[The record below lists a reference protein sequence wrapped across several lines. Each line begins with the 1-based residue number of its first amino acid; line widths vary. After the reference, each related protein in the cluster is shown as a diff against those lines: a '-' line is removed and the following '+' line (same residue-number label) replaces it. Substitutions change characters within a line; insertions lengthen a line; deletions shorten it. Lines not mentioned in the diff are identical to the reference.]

1 MTDTISHEET
11 PEEAEGLS
19 LKGKDIMPKTEE
31 DRTIAPRGF
40 FLISVG
46 LYVQL
51 VSFIAGAQLYPAL
64 SPAMIV
70 LTVILGNIGVW
81 VLLVLTG
88 DIGVKHG
95 IPFAVYI
102 RAPFGYLGA
111 HIPALV
117 RGLPAVFWFGF
128 QTWLGAQALNIIM
141 ETLTG
146 YSNLI
151 LIIIVFG
158 IFQIVN
164 TALGIDAI
172 AQFDWLAA
180 PILVVTGIVMEFLLL
195 QRYDITLASLF
206 SQAGKGGFSFLEAI
220 AVMAGAQITMAVNI
234 ADFTQFLTHSE
245 NVDVEE
251 DGSWVQRNIGSGW
264 AQLFGL
270 VPPMAFFVI
279 VGITSGVATGEWNP
293 ILVMAEVFGG
303 NPLVLIFVLAAFVI
317 FAQVASNTGQNLL
330 PPGYVFVNLFP
341 RRIDFPTAVTAAGVI
356 GLLIQ
361 PWNYA
366 NLVPT
371 ILLYI
376 SAGLG
381 PIVGIIISD
390 YYFIRGTEL
399 NLNDLY
405 TTGGQYKYWRNF
417 NPAALV
423 VYFSSAVAGI
433 LIPSFAFFAALLVS
447 IVLYYVLMKVWV
459 LKKYPQEEV
468 SRETSDATD
477 VGTPMTED

>member
-1 MTDTISHEET
+1 MSTDTISHEET
-11 PEEAEGLS
+11 ELEAAGLS
-19 LKGKDIMPKTEE
+19 LKGRDIMPKADE
-31 DRTIAPRGF
+31 DRVISPRGF

-51 VSFIAGAQLYPAL
+51 VSFIVGAQVYPAL
-64 SPAMIV
+64 SPFMIILSV
-70 LTVILGNIGVW
+70 LVGNIVVW

-95 IPFAVYI
+95 IPFAVYV

-117 RGLPAVFWFGF
+117 RGIPAVFWFGF
-128 QTWLGAQALNIIM
+128 QTWLGSVALNIIM

-151 LIIIVFG
+151 LIIVVFG

-164 TALGIDAI
+164 TALGINAI
-172 AQFDWLAA
+172 ARFDWVAA
-180 PILVVTGIVMEFLLL
+180 PILIVTGIVMEILLL
-195 QRYDITLASLF
+195 QRYDVTIAQLF
-206 SQAGKGGFSFLEAI
+206 STTGEGGISFLSAVAI
-220 AVMAGAQITMAVNI
+220 MAGAQITMAVNI
-234 ADFTQFLTHSE
+234 ADFTQFLTRREGSE
-245 NVDVEE
+245 GNWVRRNF
-251 DGSWVQRNIGSGW
+251 GSAWSQF
-264 AQLFGL
+264 FGL

-279 VGITSGVATGEWNP
+279 VGMTSGIATGEWNP
-293 ILVMAEVFGG
+293 IFVMADVFGD
-303 NPLVLIFVLAAFVI
+303 NPVVLILVLASFVI

-341 RRIDFPTAVTAAGVI
+341 RKISFPVAVTAAGVI

-366 NLVPT
+366 EVVPT

-381 PIVGIIISD
+381 PIVGIMVSD
-390 YYFIRGTEL
+390 YYLIRGREL
-399 NLNDLY
+399 NIEALY
-405 TTGGQYKYWRNF
+405 EAGGQYEYWHNI
-417 NPAALV
+417 NPAAMI
-423 VYFSSAVAGI
+423 VYFGSAIAGI
-433 LIPSFAFFAALLVS
+433 LIPDFAFFAAMIVS
-447 IVLYYVLMKVWV
+447 VVLYYVLMKVWI
-459 LKKYPQEEV
+459 LDAYPQ
-468 SRETSDATD
+468 SETHPT
-477 VGTPMTED
+477 TESVPADD